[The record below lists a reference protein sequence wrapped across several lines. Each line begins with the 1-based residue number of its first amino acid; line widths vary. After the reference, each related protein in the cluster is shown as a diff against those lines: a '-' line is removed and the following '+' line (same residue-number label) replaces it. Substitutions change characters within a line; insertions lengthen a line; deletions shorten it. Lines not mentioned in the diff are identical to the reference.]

1 MKKIIYLGV
10 VLFAFGFV
18 SCKKCQTC
26 TTTTEQDVLGSVISS
41 SVSEEYCGDE
51 YDNAPA
57 EASVTQNVAGVNQT
71 VSITCV
77 DD

>member
-1 MKKIIYLGV
+1 MKKLLLIAPIVALG
-10 VLFAFGFV
+10 GFM

-26 TTTTEQDVLGSVISS
+26 TTSVTQNVGGIGIPVNTSEQ
-41 SVSEEYCGDE
+41 YCGDE

-57 EASVTQNVAGVNQT
+57 ETTVEQVVGGVSQT
-71 VSITCV
+71 VSINCV